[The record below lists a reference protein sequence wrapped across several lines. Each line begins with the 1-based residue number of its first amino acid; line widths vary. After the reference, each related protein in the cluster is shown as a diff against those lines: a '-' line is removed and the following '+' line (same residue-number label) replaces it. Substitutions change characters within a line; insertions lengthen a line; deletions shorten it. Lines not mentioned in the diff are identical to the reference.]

1 MVNKKLHTVSD
12 KSEELVEDL
21 LTLSSES
28 HKSMLKKEPESSLK
42 KKLKLSMISSTDQLT
57 TTFQN
62 GS

>member
-28 HKSMLKKEPESSLK
+28 HKSMLKKELVNSLK
-42 KKLKLSMISSTDQLT
+42 MKLKLSMISSIDQLI

>member
-28 HKSMLKKEPESSLK
+28 HKSMLKKELENSLK
-42 KKLKLSMISSTDQLT
+42 MKLKLSMISSTDQLT

>member
-28 HKSMLKKEPESSLK
+28 HKSMLKKEQENSLK
-42 KKLKLSMISSTDQLT
+42 MKLKLSMISSTDQLT